1 MSSRLTKYSYFNPD
15 EPYDEDRI
23 KTCHKFQWR
32 TFEGGARFRTRPS
45 AVWCKEAKHF
55 LKSLKKSKSKKSR
68 MKTRLYVE
76 NATRGMSDS
85 QKIAYAKKCRSSSV
99 KCREAKAFARSSW
112 KFRRSKQSSRSRV
125 SLAETTSKYTNRPSP
140 PYKANNHC
148 GETMKGNDGEM
159 YLSKKGSNRVC
170 RWVSLEGKRTRSR
183 KGHKSSFSGKKYK
196 TLHNGG
202 EPFLVTVN
210 GNDVRVT
217 IAEKEDPNYGEEVYR
232 VTAEKIFVGDSR
244 PSYDEGNYDW
254 KKGTSVLLKIKPN
267 KYVHIG
273 EYIGEFSTEKGDE
286 IVKYYTPTGS
296 SAVIYP
302 YAIGKNNT
310 YLMTSDKDIIPH
322 DVYDP
327 DEMDP
332 YEFFWRHNSKQK
344 QKKHKKINMKK
355 IHESLY

>member
-1 MSSRLTKYSYFNPD
+1 MSPRLL
-15 EPYDEDRI
+15 
-23 KTCHKFQWR
+23 KTRHKFQWR
-32 TFEGGARFRTRPS
+32 TFEGGARFRTRPG
-45 AVWCKEAKHF
+45 APWCKEAKHF
-55 LKSLKKSKSKKSR
+55 LKSLKKTKSKR
-68 MKTRLYVE
+68 
-76 NATRGMSDS
+76 
-85 QKIAYAKKCRSSSV
+85 
-99 KCREAKAFARSSW
+99 
-112 KFRRSKQSSRSRV
+112 SRSRV
-125 SLAETTSKYTNRPSP
+125 SLAETTRKYTERPSP

-159 YLSKKGSNRVC
+159 YLSKKVSNGAC
-170 RWVSLEGKRTRSR
+170 RWVLVEGKRSRSR
-183 KGHKSSFSGKKYK
+183 KGHKSSFLGKKYK

-202 EPFLVTVN
+202 EPFLVTIN

-217 IAEKEDPNYGEEVYR
+217 IAEKEDPNYREEVYR
-232 VTAEKIFVGDSR
+232 VAAEKIFVGDSR

-296 SAVIYP
+296 SAVTYP